1 MKPGRP
7 KPGEHEHAQSG
18 REESVSESEFIMVV
32 MNATM
37 FFAAAVDI
45 AFYCVR

>member
-7 KPGEHEHAQSG
+7 KPGEHEHAVG
-18 REESVSESEFIMVV
+18 KKSVSESEFIMVV

-45 AFYCVR
+45 AFYCVK